1 MQSDAWYFLDVF
13 LRKAIDGHLSFT
25 DFFVKRAGA
34 DHAQPLFKLVLLFE
48 WHFFDL
54 DFKVEALIGLAAA
67 VGCGIVLHRLTWGG
81 LAATGSSPF
90 VRPIAWMGMCLLLFT
105 LNADASV
112 WTWSLVS
119 LEYVALLTVLLYFV
133 VAWHAIQ
140 NRRGIMLWLAS
151 LAVCI
156 SCDDLGTIA
165 TVAVAL
171 TSVLVFVRN
180 GGWRNRYLYKL
191 LALLALALLLS
202 RIFYNF
208 MPVVGTTK
216 AGPLW
221 SYSQLLPKRFAEEG
235 WWQWIVLPM
244 TFPVF
249 HESWLT
255 PAQTHAWAVFRV
267 VFAIPLVLAHVVFW
281 RRAWRC
287 EIKCAAFAAICLM
300 LLFYGQLAGII
311 IGRVAAHGN
320 EYLEQS
326 RYMIRYA
333 EMPIALLLM
342 WAESARSALRKGR
355 LLPHIVLP
363 AIGCLILLAV
373 QIPLSMHAWGLR
385 PFLLAYQVNMA
396 NQIGELSLDPGRS
409 VKCLPELPF
418 CKYPPERRRD
428 LTGLLR
434 THQLNVF
441 SPRLQQRYP
450 YLPKLTSEKQT
461 ANKRSEPVASQLI
474 HSAAPG

>member
-1 MQSDAWYFLDVF
+1 M
-13 LRKAIDGHLSFT
+13 
-25 DFFVKRAGA
+25 
-34 DHAQPLFKLVLLFE
+34 
-48 WHFFDL
+48 
-54 DFKVEALIGLAAA
+54 
-67 VGCGIVLHRLTWGG
+67 
-81 LAATGSSPF
+81 
-90 VRPIAWMGMCLLLFT
+90 LFT

-112 WTWSLVS
+112 WTWSLVT
-119 LEYVALLTVLLYFV
+119 LEYVALLTVLIYFV
-133 VAWHAIQ
+133 VAWHAMQ
-140 NRRGIMLWLAS
+140 NRRGIMLWLAT

-171 TSVLVFVRN
+171 TSILVFVRSD
-180 GGWRNRYLYKL
+180 GWRNQHLYKL

-202 RIFYNF
+202 RIFYSF

-221 SYSQLLPKRFAEEG
+221 SYSRLLPQRFVEEG
-235 WWQWIVLPM
+235 WWQWIVLPLA
-244 TFPVF
+244 FPVF

-255 PAQTHAWAVFRV
+255 PAQTHAWAVFSV
-267 VFAIPLVLAHVVFW
+267 MIAIPLVLAHVVFW

-287 EIKCAAFAAICLM
+287 EIKGAAFAAICLM

-342 WAESARSALRKGR
+342 WAESARSALRQGR
-355 LLPHIVLP
+355 QLPHIVLP
-363 AIGCLILLAV
+363 AMGCLMLLTV
-373 QIPLSMHAWGLR
+373 QIPLSIHAWKMR
-385 PFLLAYQVNMA
+385 PYLLAYQVNMA
-396 NQIGELSLDPGRS
+396 KQMDELSIDPGRP
-409 VKCLPELPF
+409 VKCLPELTF

-428 LTGLLR
+428 LIGLLR

-450 YLPKLTSEKQT
+450 YLPKLSSEKQT
-461 ANKRSEPVASQLI
+461 ATKRSDPVAYPQI
-474 HSAAPG
+474 HAATPG